1 MDRKTSLSRALSE
14 AAEEISYELGYWR
27 NATSPKEKKIVE
39 SAEKLLHD
47 MMELQEML

>member
-1 MDRKTSLSRALSE
+1 MDRKTSMSRVLYE
-14 AAEEISYELGYWR
+14 AAEESYELGYWR